1 MEIRGHVGGLESTGS
16 GVNDDTPGDQEAGQL
31 ISHASKSLDGRGST
45 KQKHGSNNDVG
56 AHGEEEEGKM
66 RRLAPS
72 SADDLEEGVG
82 RWRNILERDGKDAE

>member
-1 MEIRGHVGGLESTGS
+1 
-16 GVNDDTPGDQEAGQL
+16 
-31 ISHASKSLDGRGST
+31 
-45 KQKHGSNNDVG
+45 
-56 AHGEEEEGKM
+56 M